1 MFLIEKGEIKKE
13 LKQKVVT
20 SSKKGHCKLGG
31 QVSTKPMMGA
41 ITLN

>member
-1 MFLIEKGEIKKE
+1 MENNHYI
-13 LKQKVVT
+13 VT

-31 QVSTKPMMGA
+31 QVSIKPMMGA